1 MPNDEIACER
11 VLLVGSSGGH
21 LAQLLALRPWWQG
34 RDRSWVS
41 FPTPDVISQLEGETV
56 DFVRHPTTRN
66 LPNLFRNF
74 LIAWRVLRTRKP
86 DLIVSTGAAAA
97 VPFFVWARLLGINT
111 VYIEVY
117 DRIGLRTLTGRIC
130 KPLAT
135 VFCVQWPQQQQLY
148 PGSQVIGRL
157 M

>member
-1 MPNDEIACER
+1 MADVEVTSGR
-11 VLLVGSSGGH
+11 VLLVSSSGGH
-21 LAQLLALRPWWQG
+21 LAQLLALKPWWD
-34 RDRSWVS
+34 DRQRLWVS
-41 FPTPDVISQLEGETV
+41 FHTPDVISQLEGEV
-56 DFVRHPTTRN
+56 VEFVRHPTTRN
-66 LPNLFRNF
+66 VPNLLRNF
-74 LIAWRVLRTRKP
+74 LIAWRVVRTHRP

-117 DRIGLRTLTGRIC
+117 DRIGLPTLTGRIC

-135 VFCVQWPQQQQLY
+135 VFCVQWPQQQLLY